1 MNSPEETENV
11 PEITIP
17 PVSLFLFRKS
27 RWLPLITRFH
37 KKTKMDKQL
46 TMEGTGEEQSKKM
59 EVDYSATVDEKIPK
73 CEKLA
78 KVISTTNNPMSLYKF
93 ECPVPVFNFALS

>member
-1 MNSPEETENV
+1 
-11 PEITIP
+11 
-17 PVSLFLFRKS
+17 
-27 RWLPLITRFH
+27 
-37 KKTKMDKQL
+37 MDKQL

-78 KVISTTNNPMSLYKF
+78 KVISTTNNPMSLHTF
-93 ECPVPVFNFALS
+93 ECPVPVFNFALSSS